1 MVHIQLVPSLL
12 PFNYVRHHCFTSSVL
27 CFWLF
32 LELFVSC
39 IFHSFCACLFFVC
52 TLFLLQRFVS
62 SSSLLCGFFV
72 RSSLSVQFVSEKIG
86 KGEFLQIWIYWN
98 FDRSQLVRYE
108 HRHNSESGLK
118 IAERVLQGWRTHV
131 SWPLSHVLAPRRFFA
146 RLTSPRTCPDLRHPL
161 PRWGDLGGGKMGA
174 WALLVG
180 ARVQC
185 TQVSSRPGRHPTP
198 LRAKQSS
205 LSGRHT

>member
-1 MVHIQLVPSLL
+1 MTLRNLHCWNIFSREAVCGVRNQHTSLPHGAVTHYYAPEKKGFKKLKKVRIWLYLIGRPDDMVIPLMNSISLNKKDIAIEGFQRTMVHIQLVPSRL
-12 PFNYVRHHCFTSSVL
+12 PFNYVRHCFTSSVL

-86 KGEFLQIWIYWN
+86 KGEFL
-98 FDRSQLVRYE
+98 
-108 HRHNSESGLK
+108 K
-118 IAERVLQGWRTHV
+118 I
-131 SWPLSHVLAPRRFFA
+131 
-146 RLTSPRTCPDLRHPL
+146 
-161 PRWGDLGGGKMGA
+161 
-174 WALLVG
+174 
-180 ARVQC
+180 
-185 TQVSSRPGRHPTP
+185 
-198 LRAKQSS
+198 
-205 LSGRHT
+205 

>member
-12 PFNYVRHHCFTSSVL
+12 PFNYVRHCFTSSVL

-32 LELFVSC
+32 LELLVSC

-86 KGEFLQIWIYWN
+86 KGEFLQILIYWN
-98 FDRSQLVRYE
+98 FDLLKFWSLTAGEVWTQTQLWIRSK
-108 HRHNSESGLK
+108 NSWEGFTRLEDPCFLTPFPRFSPTEVFCRSHISTDLPRLAPASAQVGGP
-118 IAERVLQGWRTHV
+118 GWRQDG
-131 SWPLSHVLAPRRFFA
+131 SLS
-146 RLTSPRTCPDLRHPL
+146 
-161 PRWGDLGGGKMGA
+161 
-174 WALLVG
+174 LVG
-180 ARVQC
+180 G
-185 TQVSSRPGRHPTP
+185 S
-198 LRAKQSS
+198 QSAVHTS
-205 LSGRHT
+205 L